1 MFMPPFQ
8 PSNVSYT
15 SLAIR
20 LLTYTCLTLQDKIVE
35 LVFFVTELISV
46 PLLSVCA
53 CLLNA
58 WSFANF

>member
-1 MFMPPFQ
+1 ML
-8 PSNVSYT
+8 VT
-15 SLAIR
+15 HLLAIR